1 LLLQL
6 QPSHTPGKGTEE
18 TLSTAFSLK
27 GTYWNSHMTLL
38 LLSLW
43 SDFRHTAKREMK
55 KYSLLSGQQCDQ
67 LEMTVLL
74 LRKKNE

>member
-1 LLLQL
+1 
-6 QPSHTPGKGTEE
+6 
-18 TLSTAFSLK
+18 
-27 GTYWNSHMTLL
+27 MTLL

-67 LEMTVLL
+67 LEMMVLL